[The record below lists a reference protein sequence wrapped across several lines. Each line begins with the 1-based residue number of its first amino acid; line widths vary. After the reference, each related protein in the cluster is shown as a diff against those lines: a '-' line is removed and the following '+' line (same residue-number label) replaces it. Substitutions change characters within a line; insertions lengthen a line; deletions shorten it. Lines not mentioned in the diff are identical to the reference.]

1 MMNGVGIMDETH
13 LKALNQTL
21 VSFENIHHKYGK
33 ITSVEDISFQIQ
45 HGEIVSLLG
54 PSGCGKTTMLRLAA
68 GFETPS
74 AGHITKNSIQI
85 SSPDEMLLP
94 EHRNMGLVFQS
105 YALFPHMTVEQNV

>member
-54 PSGCGKTTMLRLAA
+54 LADVA
-68 GFETPS
+68 KQPCYCLLLVLKPVCRTYHKKQHPDF
-74 AGHITKNSIQI
+74 I
-85 SSPDEMLLP
+85 S
-94 EHRNMGLVFQS
+94 R
-105 YALFPHMTVEQNV
+105 